1 MIYVYENVECNY
13 VWGDFNGKF
22 GLFVC
27 KVIDLVLIFW
37 KNNFSEIF
45 DLNLDLINI

>member
-1 MIYVYENVECNY
+1 MIYVYENVECYY

-27 KVIDLVLIFW
+27 KIID
-37 KNNFSEIF
+37 
-45 DLNLDLINI
+45 